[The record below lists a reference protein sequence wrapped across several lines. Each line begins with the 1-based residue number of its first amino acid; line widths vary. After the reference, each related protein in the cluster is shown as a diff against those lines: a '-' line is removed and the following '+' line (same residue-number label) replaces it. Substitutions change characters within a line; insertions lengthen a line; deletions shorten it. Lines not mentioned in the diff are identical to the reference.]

1 MTQFKRVPYE
11 QSAAAARLRDPE
23 TQKKLDEMTA
33 CLMTDSDG
41 WEGTPTPALPVDISA
56 SKVAREIVRK
66 NIQRPM
72 I

>member
-33 CLMTDSDG
+33 WLMTDSDG
-41 WEGTPTPALPVDISA
+41 WEGKPNPAIPVDISA
-56 SKVAREIVRK
+56 SKVAREIVRRH
-66 NIQRPM
+66 IYGQ
-72 I
+72 